1 MYIPLLIRIIGGI
14 GYGNYYSAYNI
25 YTFVYMVT
33 IAGSSSAIP
42 KLISEYSGTGHEK
55 DAMASFKMGRNFLL
69 MMGIVM
75 TASLFLLSGPVVN
88 FVGSPESYAAVLVLA
103 PSILITA
110 VSSAYRGYFQGRNN
124 LVPLGISQFIEQV
137 LNTVCSLIFSYI
149 FMKHSLALGV
159 AGGATGTAI
168 GALASVIYLKIKYS
182 KDIKSR
188 GIVKS
193 KPRVHSNKY
202 IFTYIF
208 KYSVPLLISALILY
222 AGSNVFDQSLI
233 HDGLI
238 SIGYSEAKATALYGD
253 FGKYMQLIN
262 VPMIIISSLALSIF
276 PMIAKENTNE
286 DKTGLGIAVNKLF
299 KIGFIIGLPSA
310 IGLSVLSKPI
320 YYLVLGGSQMQG
332 SRIMLF
338 GAYVFIFSSVY
349 QLSNTVLNS
358 LGKVTQGAITSFIG
372 VAVRLICS
380 YVFIR
385 MASINIYGT
394 IIGLLLS
401 NIIIMLLNMKL
412 IKNHTKSRESSLKTM
427 IKPTIAGVIMGV
439 AIYFANKVLQ
449 AAIGIVFAGYIG
461 NAIALMITIYI
472 GGIVYLQVITR
483 IKGVGEE
490 EMNLFPRKV
499 KKLFFIR

>member
-1 MYIPLLIRIIGGI
+1 
-14 GYGNYYSAYNI
+14 
-25 YTFVYMVT
+25 MVT

-42 KLISEYSGTGHEK
+42 KLISEYSGTGHEN

-69 MMGIVM
+69 MMGIIM
-75 TASLFLLSGPVVN
+75 TASLFLLSGPIVN
-88 FVGSPESYAAVLVLA
+88 SVGSPDAYAAVIVLA

-110 VSSAYRGYFQGRNN
+110 ISSAYRGYFQGRNN

-159 AGGATGTAI
+159 AGGATGTAV
-168 GALASVIYLKIKYS
+168 GALASVIYLKIKYN

-188 GIVKS
+188 RGAES
-193 KPRVHSNKY
+193 KPRTHSNKY
-202 IFTYIF
+202 IFNYIF
-208 KYSVPLLISALILY
+208 KYSVPLLGSALILY
-222 AGSNVFDQSLI
+222 AGTNVWDQSLI

-238 SIGYSEAKATALYGD
+238 SIGYSDVKATILYGD

-276 PMIAKENTNE
+276 PMIAKENTKD
-286 DKTGLGIAVNKLF
+286 DKTGLRIAVEKLF
-299 KIGFIIGLPSA
+299 KIGFIIALPSA
-310 IGLSVLSKPI
+310 VGLSVLSKPI
-320 YYLVLGGSQMQG
+320 YYMVLGASQMGG
-332 SRIMLF
+332 STIMLF

-358 LGKVTQGAITSFIG
+358 LGKVTQGAVTSFIG
-372 VAVRLICS
+372 VIVRLLCS
-380 YVFIR
+380 YIFIR

-401 NIIIMLLNMKL
+401 NIVILLLNMK
-412 IKNHTKSRESSLKTM
+412 IIQKHTKAKDSSIKT
-427 IKPTIAGVIMGV
+427 IVKPTIAAVVMGIV
-439 AIYFANKVLQ
+439 VYFANKVLQ
-449 AAIGIVFAGYIG
+449 LILGAIFAPYIG
-461 NAIALMITIYI
+461 NAIALMITVYI
-472 GGIVYLQVITR
+472 GGVVYLQVITR

-490 EMNLFPRKV
+490 EMNLFPRKI